1 MAIPDD
7 MEKIALMKN
16 DCVMEND
23 YANVSP
29 LYMQRL
35 KNQVEEALWNLFD
48 KSKYR
53 QVEEYV
59 RRWHENDS
67 FLGNFCVYTKD
78 DHIDLGSTLAG
89 MPNDI
94 LVRMAAD
101 IGVETPG
108 LLPCIPVMKNI
119 LSQNNTNAYANFERA
134 VRDVYDQPDQ
144 SVALAASTL
153 EGVFKT
159 IIQNVEPDDSM
170 GNASLTKLTSKV
182 VKDLVDTC
190 DPSAPQEIK
199 TLASQLRSLGNSIDS
214 LRSDKSTAH
223 GKAPGGYVVDDAL
236 WAETVV
242 NCTATLGILLWRLFE
257 RHQPQQAEPSLA
269 SQIPACDDGIPF

>member
-1 MAIPDD
+1 MEDD
-7 MEKIALMKN
+7 YK
-16 DCVMEND
+16 
-23 YANVSP
+23 NVSP

-59 RRWHENDS
+59 RRWHEDD
-67 FLGNFCVYTKD
+67 GNFWENFHVYIKD
-78 DHIDLGSTLAG
+78 DHIDLDSTLAG

-94 LVRMAAD
+94 LVKIAAD
-101 IGVETPG
+101 IGIETPG

-119 LSQNNTNAYANFERA
+119 LNQSNTNACANFKRA
-134 VRDVYDQPDQ
+134 VKDVYDQPDQ

-182 VKDLVDTC
+182 VKELVDTC
-190 DPSAPQEIK
+190 DPSTPQEIK
-199 TLASQLRSLGNSIDS
+199 ILASQLRGLGKAIDD

-242 NCTATLGILLWRLFE
+242 NCTATLGILLWRLSE
-257 RHQPQQAEPSLA
+257 R
-269 SQIPACDDGIPF
+269 ACDRS

>member
-1 MAIPDD
+1 
-7 MEKIALMKN
+7 MEDAYKDI
-16 DCVMEND
+16 
-23 YANVSP
+23 SP

-35 KNQVEEALWNLFD
+35 KGRVEAALWGLFD
-48 KSKYR
+48 ESKYR

-59 RRWHENDS
+59 RRWHEDYGT
-67 FLGNFCVYTKD
+67 FDENFCICEKD
-78 DHIDLGSTLAG
+78 GHIDLSQTLSL

-94 LVRMAAD
+94 LIRIAAD

-119 LSQNNTNAYANFERA
+119 LNQSNTNAYTNFERA
-134 VRDVYDQPDQ
+134 VKDVYDHPDR

-159 IIQNVEPDDSM
+159 ILQGLNPDDDPKNS
-170 GNASLTKLTSKV
+170 SLSDLTAKT
-182 VKDLVDTC
+182 VKELIGSC
-190 DPSAPQEIK
+190 DSSTPKEVK
-199 TLASQLRSLGNSIDS
+199 TLASQIRGLGSTIDD

-223 GKAPGGYVVDDAL
+223 GKAPGDYVIDDAL

-242 NCTATLGILLWRLFE
+242 NAAATLGLLLWRLYE
-257 RHQPQQAEPSLA
+257 RSRATNETNQYDQPVDAY
-269 SQIPACDDGIPF
+269 DGDIPF

>member
-1 MAIPDD
+1 MTL
-7 MEKIALMKN
+7 MEDNRI
-16 DCVMEND
+16 MEDN
-23 YANVSP
+23 YANISP

-35 KNQVEEALWNLFD
+35 KNRVEKALWNLFD

-59 RRWHENDS
+59 RRWHECDDN
-67 FLGNFCVYTKD
+67 FWENFCVYTKD
-78 DHIDLGSTLAG
+78 GHIDLDRTLAG
-89 MPNDI
+89 VPNDTLI
-94 LVRMAAD
+94 KMAAD

-119 LSQNNTNAYANFERA
+119 LNQSNTNAYVNFKRA

-159 IIQNVEPDDSM
+159 IIQNLEPDNSM

-182 VKDLVDTC
+182 VKELVNTC
-190 DPSAPQEIK
+190 DSSTPQEIK
-199 TLASQLRSLGNSIDS
+199 TLASQLRGLGSTIND

-223 GKAPGGYVVDDAL
+223 GKAPGAYAVDDAL

-242 NCTATLGILLWRLFE
+242 NCTATLGIFLWRLFE
-257 RHQPQQAEPSLA
+257 RRQSQNAEPNPA
-269 SQIPACDDGIPF
+269 SQAPVQDNDIPF